1 MAQNE
6 KKPFLTGN
14 VRISELE
21 GFTDTQ
27 MNGIRGCFI
36 PYDNNPCLYV
46 GQNKETGAITID
58 LDILVRETQNSKSGS
73 SHFVKLNVGKANR
86 ERLAMPQEAVD
97 SMKIVGNLW
106 TRVPGQSAR
115 GQQHAGG
122 GYSAQAPAY
131 QQGPQGGGRY
141 PAQQTAPRR
150 QGGYPA
156 QPQGPVQQAAPG
168 WGQRAPMEDLPAG
181 W

>member
-6 KKPFLTGN
+6 RKPFLTGN

-27 MNGIRGCFI
+27 MNGRRGCFI

-46 GQNKETGAITID
+46 GQNKETGAVTID

-115 GQQHAGG
+115 GQQGAAQGQPYAGG
-122 GYSAQAPAY
+122 YPAQASAY
-131 QQGPQGGGRY
+131 QQRPQGGRY
-141 PAQQTAPRR
+141 PSR

-156 QPQGPVQQAAPG
+156 QQPAMQAASG
-168 WGQRAPMEDLPAG
+168 WGQNGPSDDLPAG

>member
-6 KKPFLTGN
+6 RKPFLTGN

-27 MNGIRGCFI
+27 MNGRRGCFI

-46 GQNKETGAITID
+46 GQNKETGAVTID

-106 TRVPGQSAR
+106 TRVPGQSTKAQQAPGVYQ
-115 GQQHAGG
+115 GQQH
-122 GYSAQAPAY
+122 QQVPA
-131 QQGPQGGGRY
+131 PQGGY
-141 PAQQTAPRR
+141 QPRRQPSQAYR

-156 QPQGPVQQAAPG
+156 QQPAMQAAPV
-168 WGQRAPMEDLPAG
+168 WGQQAPVEDLPAG

>member
-36 PYDNNPCLYV
+36 PYDANPCLYV
-46 GQNKETGAITID
+46 GQNKETGAVTID

-106 TRVPGQSAR
+106 TRVPGQSTRTQQAPGVYQ
-115 GQQHAGG
+115 GQQRQ
-122 GYSAQAPAY
+122 QAPA
-131 QQGPQGGGRY
+131 PQGGY
-141 PAQQTAPRR
+141 QPRRQPSKAYR

-156 QPQGPVQQAAPG
+156 QQPAMQAGPVWGQQAPV
-168 WGQRAPMEDLPAG
+168 EDLPAG